1 MPGAWGYTA
10 GLPRTVE
17 GNASPRR
24 GGNHMSADARHTTKA
39 PQKLRLADLQV
50 QSFVTALDE
59 HEAGQIAGGLWI
71 WSRVSECFAE
81 SINLCENVSVHHP
94 EKGC

>member
-1 MPGAWGYTA
+1 
-10 GLPRTVE
+10 
-17 GNASPRR
+17 
-24 GGNHMSADARHTTKA
+24 MSSEARHVSKA

-50 QSFVTALDE
+50 QSFVTTLDE
-59 HEAGQIAGGLWI
+59 HETSQIAGGI
-71 WSRVSECFAE
+71 WVWTRVTGCITE

>member
-1 MPGAWGYTA
+1 MNTEE
-10 GLPRTVE
+10 LSTSQR
-17 GNASPRR
+17 
-24 GGNHMSADARHTTKA
+24 

-59 HEAGQIAGGLWI
+59 HEVSQVVGGYPWPT
-71 WSRVSECFAE
+71 RVTGCINE
-81 SINLCENVSVHHP
+81 SINLCENVSVFHP